1 MEFFK
6 KHKFTTIFLIILSI
20 YIYQNYTRIVTPNN
34 KINKNSYHYVN
45 DLYMSDGRIYNNYLN
60 DTEKKMYDLLFQN
73 AKKHVRQ
80 ITFPSYEIGCKDFE
94 DCYEVI
100 SKVNNA
106 LYVDHPELIE
116 FGGVKDVFMEGLDVE
131 INVKYSTN
139 PLFAKL
145 GVEKIKRIIFDIKEA
160 TKDMN
165 DLAKIDY
172 VYSWIAKNTKYDQTF
187 TLSAKNQS
195 AYNVFIHKEAVC
207 AGFAKASQIIF
218 QNIGIKSY
226 GIIGNSTG
234 YHMWNVIEYKGKYYY
249 YDSTVASSTYKN
261 KSGLIQEEMNYYT
274 AEYPDWYPKIEK
286 TRMKP

>member
-73 AKKHVRQ
+73 TKKHVRK
-80 ITFPSYEIGCKDFE
+80 ITFPSYEIGCEGLE
-94 DCYEVI
+94 DCYEVV

-116 FGGVKDVFMEGLDVE
+116 FGGVKDVSMEGLDVE

-145 GVEKIKRIIFDIKEA
+145 GVEKIKRIISDIKEA

-261 KSGLIQEEMNYYT
+261 KSGLIQEYMNYYT